1 MPTTPLS
8 SVTVAA
14 SVTVFDSVK
23 IMGTRLA
30 QTQGG
35 GQGSPVP
42 TARSSTSFLVLELP
56 SALSLPHIC
65 SIANLSTRH
74 LTDVLL

>member
-1 MPTTPLS
+1 M
-8 SVTVAA
+8 AA
-14 SVTVFDSVK
+14 FVIVFDSVK
-23 IMGTRLA
+23 TMGTRLA

-35 GQGSPVP
+35 GRGSPVP
-42 TARSSTSFLVLELP
+42 TARSSASFLVLELH

-65 SIANLSTRH
+65 SFANLSTRH